1 VPVPVDDFGFD
12 FGEAED
18 DRFGAL
24 AAQPPVHQGT
34 TPPLEPSGE
43 SDEDLWS
50 EVSLR
55 GNTSDFLEDRGHVE
69 SGVGSDSDIV
79 DLMEEAALIAPE
91 VLFEDEA
98 ACEEVATARRI
109 PLEIAVAAAVAR
121 EETTVTAAS
130 EPAGSLVPAAPIAID
145 QVEIERIVCSRVDAA
160 VRRILEPIVGD
171 LARTMIESVAWEV
184 IPDLAEAMIRAEI
197 ERVRQATR
205 TD

>member
-1 VPVPVDDFGFD
+1 
-12 FGEAED
+12 
-18 DRFGAL
+18 
-24 AAQPPVHQGT
+24 
-34 TPPLEPSGE
+34 LEPSGE

-55 GNTSDFLEDRGHVE
+55 GTTSDFLDDRGRAE
-69 SGVGSDSDIV
+69 SGVQSDADIV

-98 ACEEVATARRI
+98 VGEEVSTARRM
-109 PLEIAVAAAVAR
+109 PLEITVAAPVAR
-121 EETTVTAAS
+121 EETPVTAAS
-130 EPAGSLVPAAPIAID
+130 EPAASLVPAAPIAID
-145 QVEIERIVCSRVDAA
+145 QVEIERIVSSRVEAA
-160 VRRILEPIVGD
+160 VRQILEPIVGD